1 MRHEARSSFLVSKEE
16 KKMLNVMFRVA
27 GIVLILIAIFLVSK
41 KSFQTG
47 NTAVQGVK
55 KTPLNKK
62 AVFAL
67 IGSGVLCLLFSL
79 AFTIIPTGYTG
90 VRVTFGQVEEH
101 TLSNGINFQIPLV
114 QEIVLVN
121 NKQQDIKFN
130 ENTISSETSE
140 RNTVN
145 FQGIT
150 VTYQINPQKSAWI
163 YANVTN
169 YEAGLVNESLV
180 ASAIKTTSKTLS
192 PNDCTNRSIIEPKA
206 KENIQKSL
214 DEKYGPEVVYVNKVV
229 INNATFDTEYDEKIA
244 KKQQA
249 QIDYETQQIENKKTS
264 RRPRPTPPLQR
275 RMPRPTR
282 MRKSSRPRPRRMQTR
297 SSVIP
302 SMRTYSATDTMTH
315 GTAASRLRSSGPTP
329 HLLSSSTRIR
339 TTPPLPRSSPGPC
352 PPQEVPHLLPR
363 VPQTH
368 PRPDVDPAIVP
379 RLATS
384 DAQKRASPYFG

>member
-1 MRHEARSSFLVSKEE
+1 
-16 KKMLNVMFRVA
+16 MLNVMFRVA

-41 KSFQTG
+41 KSFQSG
-47 NTAVQGVK
+47 NTNVQGVK

-67 IGSGVLCLLFSL
+67 IGSGVLCLVFSL

-101 TLSNGINFQIPLV
+101 TLSNGINFQIPFV

-229 INNATFDTEYDEKIA
+229 INNASFDTEYDEKIA

-249 QIDYETQQIENKKTS
+249 QIDYETQQIENKKNIEKAEADATV
-264 RRPRPTPPLQR
+264 TKTNAQANADA
-275 RMPRPTR
+275 
-282 MRKSSRPRPRRMQTR
+282 K
-297 SSVIP
+297 VIEAQAEADANKIISDSIDENVLRNRYYDTWDGRLP
-302 SMRTYSATDTMTH
+302 STIVGSD
-315 GTAASRLRSSGPTP
+315 AASSILINPNADSNSSAEVVNGTVSSSGNTTGTT
-329 HLLSSSTRIR
+329 SSEGSTN
-339 TTPPLPRSSPGPC
+339 SS
-352 PPQEVPHLLPR
+352 E
-363 VPQTH
+363 T
-368 PRPDVDPAIVP
+368 
-379 RLATS
+379 
-384 DAQKRASPYFG
+384 

>member
-1 MRHEARSSFLVSKEE
+1 
-16 KKMLNVMFRVA
+16 MLNVMFRVA
-27 GIVLILIAIFLVSK
+27 GIVLILAALFLVGK
-41 KSFQTG
+41 KSFQSG
-47 NTAVQGVK
+47 NTTVQGVK

-62 AVFAL
+62 AVIVL
-67 IGSGVLCLLFSL
+67 IASGVLCLLLSL
-79 AFTIIPTGYTG
+79 SFTIIPTGYTG
-90 VRVTFGQVEEH
+90 VRVTFGQVEER
-101 TLSNGINFQIPLV
+101 TLNNGINFQIPLV

-206 KENIQKSL
+206 KDNIQKSL

-229 INNATFDTEYDEKIA
+229 INNATFDAEYDEKIA

-249 QIDYETQQIENKKTS
+249 QIDYETQQIENKKNIEKAEADATVTKTNAQAS
-264 RRPRPTPPLQR
+264 ADA
-275 RMPRPTR
+275 
-282 MRKSSRPRPRRMQTR
+282 K
-297 SSVIP
+297 VIEAQAEADANKIISDSIDENVLRNRYYDTWDGRLP
-302 SMRTYSATDTMTH
+302 STIVGSD
-315 GTAASRLRSSGPTP
+315 AASSILIDPNP
-329 HLLSSSTRIR
+329 DSSSTSSSASSGTDNSV
-339 TTPPLPRSSPGPC
+339 TTNTDT
-352 PPQEVPHLLPR
+352 EV
-363 VPQTH
+363 
-368 PRPDVDPAIVP
+368 
-379 RLATS
+379 S
-384 DAQKRASPYFG
+384 

>member
-1 MRHEARSSFLVSKEE
+1 
-16 KKMLNVMFRVA
+16 MLNYILRIL
-27 GIVLILIAIFLVSK
+27 GLILIAIAIYLVAR
-41 KSFQTG
+41 KSFRSA
-47 NTAVQGVK
+47 NTTVPGVK
-55 KTPLNKK
+55 KAPSQKK
-62 AVFAL
+62 TVITL
-67 IGSGVLCLLFSL
+67 IGAGVLCILFSL

-90 VRVTFGQVEEH
+90 VRVTFGQVEER
-101 TLSNGINFQIPLV
+101 TLNNGINFQLPLI

-206 KENIQKSL
+206 KDNIQKSL

-229 INNATFDTEYDEKIA
+229 INNASFDTEYDEKIA

-249 QIDYETQQIENKKTS
+249 QIDYETQQIENKKNIEKAEADAAVTKTNAQAEADAKVIEAQAEADANRIISDSIDENVLRNRYYETWNGQLPTTIVGSDAMSSILISPESVSTNSSAVDAGNTS
-264 RRPRPTPPLQR
+264 ANNT
-275 RMPRPTR
+275 
-282 MRKSSRPRPRRMQTR
+282 
-297 SSVIP
+297 
-302 SMRTYSATDTMTH
+302 
-315 GTAASRLRSSGPTP
+315 G
-329 HLLSSSTRIR
+329 SSTS
-339 TTPPLPRSSPGPC
+339 T
-352 PPQEVPHLLPR
+352 
-363 VPQTH
+363 
-368 PRPDVDPAIVP
+368 
-379 RLATS
+379 TS
-384 DAQKRASPYFG
+384 DSNGATT